1 MFDIEIVMYL
11 LFVLLASL
19 IYQIIIIYY
28 RTKRRPTV
36 HKQTQT
42 NVKHSSIGIQTDLTK
57 LPVKIHTDI
66 QNLSAQTQ
74 TEAINFST
82 SLKRKQNNQVFGYRT
97 FQFKPVMNQP
107 NTSEQEPLPGGRGQ
121 ILHTLSIRGVGRGT
135 TLG

>member
-1 MFDIEIVMYL
+1 MFDIEIGMYL
-11 LFVLLASL
+11 LFVLLASM

-66 QNLSAQTQ
+66 QNLSVQTQ

-82 SLKRKQNNQVFGYRT
+82 SLKRKQINQVFGYRT
-97 FQFKPVMNQP
+97 FQFKPVYK
-107 NTSEQEPLPGGRGQ
+107 
-121 ILHTLSIRGVGRGT
+121 
-135 TLG
+135 